1 MYNFYTYIFK
11 YCYKKLFNIYSTHE
25 EEGEKMGHRE
35 LVSFTQKSLQ
45 VPKQSIPTHDEKSWP
60 CL

>member
-25 EEGEKMGHRE
+25 EENKVGHGD
-35 LVSFTQKSLQ
+35 LVSFTQKSSQ
-45 VPKQSIPTHDEKSWP
+45 VPKQSIQTHGEKSWP